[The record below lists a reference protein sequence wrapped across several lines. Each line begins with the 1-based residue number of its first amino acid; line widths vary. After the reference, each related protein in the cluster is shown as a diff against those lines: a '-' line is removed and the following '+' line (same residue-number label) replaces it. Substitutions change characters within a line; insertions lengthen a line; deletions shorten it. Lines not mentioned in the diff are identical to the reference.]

1 MWGKDKKKKGKKE
14 NHQVDQAMDN
24 KPTEPDVI
32 LDIPDLKVDE
42 VTVKVENLDAHVSV
56 SARLADFVSI
66 EVGADVHV
74 SQVKIEI
81 GGVRAEAYLKVR
93 LERVKTILNR
103 TIQTLDNNPDLL
115 KSLLKPIAEGAG
127 SSVGSIGEG
136 VGEVTGQLGQS
147 VKGIVTKTGDVLSN
161 LKLGAGIQRML
172 KNVNIL

>member
-1 MWGKDKKKKGKKE
+1 MWGKGKKKEEKD
-14 NHQVDQAMDN
+14 NQADQAVDN

-32 LDIPDLKVDE
+32 LDIPELKVDE

-66 EVGADVHV
+66 EVGADVHI
-74 SQVKIEI
+74 SKVKIEI
-81 GGVRAEAYLKVR
+81 EGVRAEAYLKVR

-115 KSLLKPIAEGAG
+115 KALLKPIAEGAG
-127 SSVGSIGEG
+127 SSVGHIGEG
-136 VGEVTGQLGQS
+136 VGELTGHVGQG
-147 VKGIVTKTGDVLSN
+147 VKGLLTKTGDALSN
-161 LKLGAGIQRML
+161 LKLGAGVQKML